1 MPTSSSGNVQ
11 KNKFQTTIEIL
22 NDCVQAC
29 NACMTDCLREREVQM
44 LANCIRLDRDCA
56 DICALTTE
64 YVSRESE
71 FAPALAK
78 QCAVVCD
85 ACAKECEKHS
95 HMDHCKQC
103 AEVCRKCAEE
113 CRKLGGR

>member
-1 MPTSSSGNVQ
+1 MPTPSSGNVL

-29 NACMTDCLREREVQM
+29 NACMTDCLQEAEVQM

-56 DICALTTE
+56 DICALTSE

-95 HMDHCKQC
+95 HMEHCKLC